1 MAQHGIE
8 TILMRRL
15 ASRLTM
21 PILLVD
27 PQGDLVYFNE
37 GAGLVLG
44 ERFEETGGLVR
55 GEWSTRLQITA
66 VDGGPI
72 PREELPL
79 YIATEHRR
87 PCHRRFRIHGFDGV
101 DREVESIAFPLI
113 GQGQRMLGAVGV
125 FWDRRSPPKPGVPPV
140 GGSFNLASPGGDRP
154 VELLLMRQ
162 LASYLSTIIF
172 LVGADGTPLFYNEPA
187 EQLIGRR
194 FEEDDEMSA
203 EQWTGML
210 PSTDEAGVPIP
221 FEERPL
227 IVALQ
232 RQEPSYQRF
241 QLRGFDQVEH
251 SIEGLGFPLVGL
263 EGRQLGAVGIF
274 WEREE
279 S

>member
-44 ERFEETGGLVR
+44 ERFEDTGGIVR
-55 GEWSTRLQITA
+55 GEWSTRLQITD

-72 PREELPL
+72 AREELPL
-79 YIATEHRR
+79 FIATERR
-87 PCHRRFRIHGFDGV
+87 EPCHRRFRILGLDGGS
-101 DREVESIAFPLI
+101 RPVESIAFPLI

-125 FWDRRSPPKPGVPPV
+125 FWDRGAPPKAGVPPV

-162 LASYLSTIIF
+162 LASYLSTVIL
-172 LVGADGTPLFYNEPA
+172 LVGADGTLLFYNEPA
-187 EQLIGRR
+187 EQLVGRR
-194 FEEDDEMSA
+194 FDEDDEMSA
-203 EQWTGML
+203 EQFSGRL
-210 PSTDEAGVPIP
+210 PLTDEAGVPIP

-227 IVALQ
+227 IIALQ
-232 RQEPSYQRF
+232 RQEPSHRRF
-241 QLRGFDQVEH
+241 RMRSVDQVEH
-251 SIEGLGFPLVGL
+251 QIEGLGFPLVAC
-263 EGRQLGAVGIF
+263 EGRQLGAVGIC
-274 WEREE
+274 WECAG